1 MLKTRIKASQVT
13 NLTDSRYFAAREVE
27 WLGFNLDAG
36 TENFIHPQNIKAIK
50 EWLEGPK
57 IVGEFGMQDSNEIK
71 AAIDFLGLDVIQVG
85 MYADTGSL
93 AFQDITI
100 IKEIVI
106 EKDTDYYDLRSNLES
121 DSANV
126 DIFLLNY
133 SKNKLSWS
141 SIASKQ
147 NALKELCDK
156 FKIILSIDF
165 ELDQLNEMLEKVQFY
180 GLSLKGG
187 EEEKVGFK
195 SFDELDEIIDAL
207 EVE

>member
-13 NLTDSRYFAAREVE
+13 NLTDARYFAAREVE

-50 EWLEGPK
+50 EWLEGPQ
-57 IVGEFGMQDSNEIK
+57 IVGEFGMQDSSEIK

-106 EKDTDYYDLRSNLES
+106 EKDTDYYELRSNLES
-121 DSANV
+121 DSPNV

-133 SKNKLSWS
+133 SNNKLSWS

-147 NALKELCDK
+147 NALKELCSR
-156 FKIILSIDF
+156 FRIIMSIDF
-165 ELDQLNEMLEKVQFY
+165 ETDQLNEMLETVQID

-187 EEEKVGFK
+187 AEKKVGFK
-195 SFDELDEIIDAL
+195 SFDELDEILDAL

>member
-13 NLTDSRYFAAREVE
+13 NLTDARYFAAREVE

-57 IVGEFGMQDSNEIK
+57 IVGEFGMQDSKEIK

-100 IKEIVI
+100 IKEIII
-106 EKDTDYYDLRSNLES
+106 EKDTDYYDLRSTLES

-147 NALKELCDK
+147 NALKELCDR

-165 ELDQLNEMLEKVQFY
+165 ELDQLNEMLKKVQIQ

-187 EEEKVGFK
+187 AEEKVGYK

>member
-1 MLKTRIKASQVT
+1 MLKTRIKASQIT
-13 NLTDSRYFAAREVE
+13 NLTDARYFAARDVE
-27 WLGFNLDAG
+27 WLGFNLDPG

-57 IVGEFGMQDSNEIK
+57 IVGEFGMQDSNEIN
-71 AAIDFLGLDVIQVG
+71 AAIDFLNLDAVQVG
-85 MYADTGSL
+85 MFADTSL
-93 AFQDITI
+93 LELKDATL

-106 EKDTDYYDLRSNLES
+106 ENDTDYYDLRTTLES
-121 DSANV
+121 ESSSV

-133 SKNKLSWS
+133 SKNNLSWN
-141 SIASKQ
+141 SITSKHST
-147 NALKELCDK
+147 LKDLCNR

-165 ELDQLNEMLEKVQFY
+165 ELDQLNELLQTVQIH

-195 SFDELDEIIDAL
+195 SYDELDDILDAL
-207 EVE
+207 ESD

>member
-13 NLTDSRYFAAREVE
+13 NLTDARYFAAREVE

-57 IVGEFGMQDSNEIK
+57 IVGEFGMQDSSEIV
-71 AAIDFLGLDVIQVG
+71 AAVKFLDLDIVQVG
-85 MYADTGSL
+85 MYAETGSL
-93 AFQDITI
+93 ALNDVTI

-133 SKNKLSWS
+133 SKNNLSWS
-141 SIASKQ
+141 SVASKQ
-147 NALKELCDK
+147 NALKELCNR

-165 ELDQLNEMLEKVQFY
+165 EPDQLLVILETVQIH
-180 GLSLKGG
+180 GLELKGG
-187 EEEKVGFK
+187 AEDKVGYK
-195 SFDELDEIIDAL
+195 SFDELDDILDAL
-207 EVE
+207 EIE

>member
-1 MLKTRIKASQVT
+1 MLKTKIKASQIT
-13 NLTDSRYFAAREVE
+13 NLTDARYFAARGVE
-27 WLGFNLDAG
+27 WLGFNLDSG

-57 IVGEFGMQDSNEIK
+57 IVGEFGMQDSSEIN
-71 AAIDFLGLDVIQVG
+71 AAIDFLDLDAVQVG
-85 MYADTGSL
+85 MFADTSSL
-93 AFQDITI
+93 ELKDATL

-106 EKDTDYYDLRSNLES
+106 ENETDYYNLRSTFES
-121 DSANV
+121 ESANV

-133 SKNKLSWS
+133 SKNNISWTS
-141 SIASKQ
+141 LASKQ
-147 NALKELCDK
+147 NALKELCNR

-165 ELDQLNEMLEKVQFY
+165 DLNQLNKILDTLKIQ

-195 SFDELDEIIDAL
+195 SYDELDDILDAL
-207 EVE
+207 EVD

>member
-93 AFQDITI
+93 VFQDAHYYQRNRHR
-100 IKEIVI
+100 KRYRLLRF
-106 EKDTDYYDLRSNLES
+106 EK
-121 DSANV
+121 
-126 DIFLLNY
+126 
-133 SKNKLSWS
+133 
-141 SIASKQ
+141 
-147 NALKELCDK
+147 
-156 FKIILSIDF
+156 
-165 ELDQLNEMLEKVQFY
+165 
-180 GLSLKGG
+180 
-187 EEEKVGFK
+187 
-195 SFDELDEIIDAL
+195 
-207 EVE
+207 

>member
-1 MLKTRIKASQVT
+1 MLKTRIKASQIT
-13 NLTDSRYFAAREVE
+13 NLTDARYFAAREVE

-57 IVGEFGMQDSNEIK
+57 IVGEFGMQDSSEIN
-71 AAIDFLGLDVIQVG
+71 AAIDFLDLDVVQVG
-85 MYADTGSL
+85 MYTEVDSL
-93 AFQDITI
+93 DLKEATL
-100 IKEIVI
+100 IKEIVV
-106 EKDTDYYDLRSNLES
+106 ETEEDYYDLRSTLES

-133 SKNKLSWS
+133 SKNNISWS
-141 SIASKQ
+141 SVGSKL
-147 NALKELCDK
+147 NALKELCNR

-165 ELDQLNEMLEKVQFY
+165 EAAQLNEILESVNIY

-187 EEEKVGFK
+187 EEEKIGYK
-195 SFDELDEIIDAL
+195 SFDQLDEILDVL
-207 EVE
+207 EIE

>member
-13 NLTDSRYFAAREVE
+13 NLTDARYFAARGVE
-27 WLGFNLDAG
+27 WLGFNLDSG

-57 IVGEFGMQDSNEIK
+57 IVGEFGMQDISEIT
-71 AAIDFLGLDVIQVG
+71 AAITFLNLDVIQVG
-85 MYADTGSL
+85 MFADTSSSTL
-93 AFQDITI
+93 RDITV

-106 EKDTDYYDLRSNLES
+106 ETDSDYYDLRSTLETA
-121 DSANV
+121 SANV

-133 SKNKLSWS
+133 SKNNLSWN
-141 SIASKQ
+141 SILPKKNS
-147 NALKELCDK
+147 LKDLCGR

-165 ELDQLNEMLEKVQFY
+165 KLTELSDILESVPIY

-187 EEEKVGFK
+187 EEEQVGFK
-195 SFDELDEIIDAL
+195 SFDELDEILDAL
-207 EVE
+207 EIE

>member
-1 MLKTRIKASQVT
+1 MLKLRIKASQIT
-13 NLTDSRYFAAREVE
+13 NLTDARYFAARDVE

-57 IVGEFGMQDSNEIK
+57 IVGEFGMQDSSEIN
-71 AAIDFLGLDVIQVG
+71 AAIDFLDLDVVQVG
-85 MYADTGSL
+85 MYADTSSL
-93 AFQDITI
+93 ELKDAEL

-106 EKDTDYYDLRSNLES
+106 ESGTDYYELRTTLES
-121 DSANV
+121 GSANV
-126 DIFLLNY
+126 GAFLLNY
-133 SKNKLSWS
+133 SKNNLSWS

-147 NALKELCDK
+147 NALKELCNR

-165 ELDQLNEMLEKVQFY
+165 DIEQLNEILETLQIH
-180 GLSLKGG
+180 GLNLTGG
-187 EEEKVGFK
+187 EEEKVGLK
-195 SFDELDEIIDAL
+195 SYEELDEILDAL